1 MGTPYTISDL
11 YMQMHQVNQT
21 LLESIQIQQEALDVQ
36 RRIMS
41 LIERIAGDEQPYT
54 QEQYAAW
61 RDRFGKAILSS
72 PALDRRAQ
80 NALISAAS
88 FDNARRYF
96 LNHEGALMAWP
107 EWIYSITYNP
117 TRALKIRNI
126 GQLTIDRLVAEHGK
140 NPLRIKSGSSS
151 RNTPEHGG

>member
-1 MGTPYTISDL
+1 
-11 YMQMHQVNQT
+11 MQQVNQT
-21 LLESIQIQQEALDVQ
+21 LLESIQLQKEALDVQ
-36 RRIMS
+36 RRLMS
-41 LIERIAGDEQPYT
+41 LVDRIAGEEQPYT

-61 RDRFGKAILSS
+61 RDQFGKAILSS

-96 LNHEGALMAWP
+96 LNHEGTLMAWP
-107 EWIYSITYNP
+107 EWIYTLKYNP

-126 GQLTIDRLVAEHGK
+126 GQLTIDRLVAEHGS
-140 NPLRIKSGSSS
+140 NPRRVESGSTPSGTES
-151 RNTPEHGG
+151 GSNPRNTPEYGG